1 MDDTSLSVLTKLDR
15 VAAPPEFEDRVMS
28 ALIGRRASLVQ
39 DRRSRL
45 LRYSLAGAAAFLL
58 IGFLALNVFV
68 SQRPD
73 AALLAGFESLDGR
86 DAAGRRISLP
96 ITETMN
102 YRREILNAASASNS
116 GSSSSPST
124 VYILEQVSDSPSKY
138 IKY

>member
-1 MDDTSLSVLTKLDR
+1 MDDTNLSLLTKLDR
-15 VAAPPEFEDRVMS
+15 VAAPLDFEGRVMS
-28 ALIGRRASLVQ
+28 ALARRRASLVQ

-58 IGFLALNVFV
+58 IGFLTLNVFV
-68 SQRPD
+68 PQPPD
-73 AALLAGFESLDGR
+73 PTLQASFESLDGR

-102 YRREILNAASASNS
+102 YRREILNAASAFNS

-124 VYILEQVSDSPSKY
+124 VYILEQVSDSPSKF